1 MKLSAGLC
9 KTSPEAPKGNV
20 FNIQRFSLHDGPGIR
35 SVVFFQGCHMR
46 CAWCCNPES
55 WAQAR
60 STSTQSAITLDA
72 VREEVARDVPYYL
85 VSGGGVTLSGGEVM
99 LQAPFARALL
109 ESLSAEGI
117 HTAIETA
124 GFAPWSVVKKVA
136 TACDL
141 VLYDLKLADDVL
153 HQTYTGVS
161 NVIILRNLERL
172 LELNIALQIRIP
184 VIPGINDTPDEVNK
198 MMGLISRLTAN
209 RPEFQGVC
217 LLPYHPFGVHKYQQ
231 SGLTYPLFMHRK
243 KSQEARLDR
252 FTEAAKSLGITIS
265 TSGVIGA

>member
-1 MKLSAGLC
+1 
-9 KTSPEAPKGNV
+9 V

-60 STSTQSAITLDA
+60 GASTQSAITLDA
-72 VREEVARDVPYYL
+72 VRKEVARDVPYYL

-124 GFAPWSVVKKVA
+124 GFAPWSVVKNVA
-136 TACDL
+136 NNPTESVSLAYESITW
-141 VLYDLKLADDVL
+141 LYLDGNIS
-153 HQTYTGVS
+153 YTDSWNQRV
-161 NVIILRNLERL
+161 V
-172 LELNIALQIRIP
+172 A
-184 VIPGINDTPDEVNK
+184 
-198 MMGLISRLTAN
+198 
-209 RPEFQGVC
+209 
-217 LLPYHPFGVHKYQQ
+217 
-231 SGLTYPLFMHRK
+231 
-243 KSQEARLDR
+243 
-252 FTEAAKSLGITIS
+252 
-265 TSGVIGA
+265 